1 MKKNLTIKDIAERA
15 NVSIATV
22 SRVLN
27 NNSWVS
33 DKTREKVQKVID
45 EHHFSPNLMARSMI
59 SRKSM
64 TLAVVVS
71 DITSP
76 YFATLVEQIEK
87 ACLQAGYK
95 IVLFDTQSANK
106 RTDSSQVIAEDQIFS
121 TIIDSQLDGVII
133 LGGNID
139 YLNIPASYL
148 DGLQKLI
155 ATLPVIVV
163 GRKLA
168 HYDYTCLQ
176 RDQVHCVKMVT
187 RYLLEKGH
195 RDIAFIGGSP
205 GVYMTGQRVAAFRDT
220 LQEAGLTAE
229 NAHIIETNFYA
240 QHGYEALSRLL
251 KSGRTLPQ
259 ALLAINDRVA
269 MGAIRAL
276 KDNGLNVP
284 EDIAVASCEYFPG
297 SEYFI
302 PRLTTIDHQ
311 NNVLGQQV
319 IRQMMTLLQDRLPES
334 LEITPLMIAGESA

>member
-1 MKKNLTIKDIAERA
+1 MKKPLTIKDIAELA

-87 ACLQAGYK
+87 ACQQAGYK

-106 RTDSSQVIAEDQIFS
+106 RSGSSQVIAEDQIFS

-139 YLNIPASYL
+139 YLKIPPGYL
-148 DGLQKLI
+148 EGLQKLI

-168 HYDYTCLQ
+168 HYAYTCVQ
-176 RDQVHCVKMVT
+176 RDQVNCVKMVT

-205 GVYMTGQRVAAFRDT
+205 GVYMTGQRVSAFHET
-220 LQEAGLTAE
+220 MQQAGIASE
-229 NAHIIETNFYA
+229 HARVVETNFYP
-240 QHGYEALSRLL
+240 QHGYEAITQLL
-251 KSGRTLPQ
+251 KSGHPLPQ

-276 KDNGLNVP
+276 KDNNLNVP
-284 EDIAVASCEYFPG
+284 DDIAVASCEYFLG
-297 SEYFI
+297 SEYYV
-302 PRLTTIDHQ
+302 PRLTTVDHQ

-319 IRQMMTLLQDRLPES
+319 ILQMMTLLQDMLPDS
-334 LEITPLMIAGESA
+334 PEIPPLLLTGESA

>member
-1 MKKNLTIKDIAERA
+1 MKKNLTIKDIAELA

-33 DKTREKVQKVID
+33 DKTRTKVQKVID

-71 DITSP
+71 DITNP

-95 IVLFDTQSANK
+95 IILFDTQSANK
-106 RTDSSQVIAEDQIFS
+106 RAHSTQVIAEDQIFN

-139 YLNIPASYL
+139 YLKVPESYL
-148 DGLQKLI
+148 QGLKKLI
-155 ATLPVIVV
+155 ASLPVIVV

-168 HYDYTCLQ
+168 RYDYTCLE
-176 RDQVHCVKMVT
+176 RDQVNCVAMIT
-187 RYLLEKGH
+187 RHLLEKGY
-195 RDIAFIGGSP
+195 RDIAFVGGSAH
-205 GVYMTGQRVAAFRDT
+205 VYMTGQRVNTFRQTLKDAGIDEQTAAIF
-220 LQEAGLTAE
+220 
-229 NAHIIETNFYA
+229 ETNFYPE
-240 QHGYEALSRLL
+240 HGYEAAVKLL
-251 KSGRTLPQ
+251 KSGRALPQ
-259 ALLAINDRVA
+259 AILAINDRVA
-269 MGAIRAL
+269 MGVIRAL
-276 KDNGLNVP
+276 KDNGLSVP
-284 EDIAVASCEYFPG
+284 DDIAVASCEYFPG

-302 PRLTTIDHQ
+302 PRITTVDHK
-311 NNVLGQQV
+311 NNEIGQHV
-319 IRQMMTLLQDRLPES
+319 IRQMMTILQDMLPDS
-334 LEITPLMIAGESA
+334 SPITPLLIAGESA

>member
-1 MKKNLTIKDIAERA
+1 MKKTLTIKDIAELA

-87 ACLQAGYK
+87 ACQQAGYK

-106 RTDSSQVIAEDQIFS
+106 RSESNQVIAEDQIFS
-121 TIIDSQLDGVII
+121 TIVDSQLDGVII

-139 YLNIPASYL
+139 YLNIPEGYL
-148 DGLQKLI
+148 EGLQKLI

-168 HYDYTCLQ
+168 HYDYTCIL
-176 RDQVHCVKMVT
+176 RDQVNCVNMMT
-187 RYLLEKGH
+187 RHLLEKGH

-205 GVYMTGQRVAAFRDT
+205 GVYMTGQRVSAFRKT
-220 LQEAGLTAE
+220 LQQAGIEADSVQV
-229 NAHIIETNFYA
+229 IETNFYA
-240 QHGYEALSRLL
+240 QHGYEAINKLL
-251 KSGRTLPQ
+251 KSGRPLPQ

-269 MGAIRAL
+269 LGAIRAL
-276 KDNGLNVP
+276 KDNNLNVP
-284 EDIAVASCEYFPG
+284 EHIAVASCEYFPG
-297 SEYFI
+297 SEYAI
-302 PRLTTIDHQ
+302 PRLTTVDHQ

-319 IRQMMTLLQDRLPES
+319 IHQMMTLLQDRLPES
-334 LEITPLMIAGESA
+334 LDITPLLISGESA

>member
-1 MKKNLTIKDIAERA
+1 MKKPLTIKDIAELA

-87 ACLQAGYK
+87 ACQQAGYK

-106 RTDSSQVIAEDQIFS
+106 RSESSQVIAEDQIFS

-139 YLNIPASYL
+139 YLNIPEGYL
-148 DGLQKLI
+148 EGLQKLI

-176 RDQVHCVKMVT
+176 RDQVNCVKMVT
-187 RYLLEKGH
+187 EYLLEKGH

-205 GVYMTGQRVAAFRDT
+205 GVYMTGQRVNAFRET
-220 LQEAGLTAE
+220 LQQAGIAAE
-229 NAHIIETNFYA
+229 NAQVIETNFYA
-240 QHGYEALSRLL
+240 QHGYEAIKKLL
-251 KSGRTLPQ
+251 ASGRALPQ

-276 KDNGLNVP
+276 KDNGISVP
-284 EDIAVASCEYFPG
+284 ENIAVASCECFPD
-297 SEYFI
+297 SEYYV
-302 PRLTTIDHQ
+302 PRLTTVDHQ

-319 IRQMMTLLQDRLPES
+319 IQQMMTLLQDMLPES
-334 LEITPLMIAGESA
+334 PAIPPLFVAGESA

>member
-1 MKKNLTIKDIAERA
+1 MKKNLTIKDIAELA
-15 NVSIATV
+15 KVSIATV

-45 EHHFSPNLMARSMI
+45 EHNFSPNLMARSMI

-87 ACLQAGYK
+87 SCLLAGYK

-121 TIIDSQLDGVII
+121 SIIDSQLDGVII

-139 YLNIPASYL
+139 YLNIPEGYL

-176 RDQVHCVKMVT
+176 RDQVNCVKMVT
-187 RYLLEKGH
+187 EYLLEKGH
-195 RDIAFIGGSP
+195 REIAFIGGSP
-205 GVYMTGQRVAAFRDT
+205 GVYMTGLRVNAFRDA
-220 LQEAGLTAE
+220 LRKAE
-229 NAHIIETNFYA
+229 IDADNAQIIETNFYSR
-240 QHGYEALSRLL
+240 HGYEAISQLL
-251 KSGRTLPQ
+251 KSGRALPQ

-284 EDIAVASCEYFPG
+284 DDIAVASCEYFPG
-297 SEYFI
+297 SEYYI
-302 PRLTTIDHQ
+302 PRLTTVDHQ

-319 IRQMMTLLQDRLPES
+319 IRQMMTLLQDMLPDTS
-334 LEITPLMIAGESA
+334 AIIPQLITGESA

>member
-1 MKKNLTIKDIAERA
+1 MKKNLTIKDIAELA

-45 EHHFSPNLMARSMI
+45 QHHFSPNLMARSMI

-139 YLNIPASYL
+139 YLKIPEGYL

-176 RDQVHCVKMVT
+176 RDQVNCVKMVT
-187 RYLLEKGH
+187 EYLLEKGH
-195 RDIAFIGGSP
+195 RDIAFIGGSTS
-205 GVYMTGQRVAAFRDT
+205 VYMTGQRVKAFRDT
-220 LQEAGLTAE
+220 LQHAGLDAD
-229 NAHIIETNFYA
+229 NAQVIETNFYS

-251 KSGRTLPQ
+251 KSARPLPQ

-284 EDIAVASCEYFPG
+284 EEIAVASCEYFPG
-297 SEYFI
+297 SEYYI
-302 PRLTTIDHQ
+302 PRLTTVDHQ
-311 NNVLGQQV
+311 NNVLGQHV
-319 IRQMMTLLQDRLPES
+319 IHQMMTLLQDRLPE
-334 LEITPLMIAGESA
+334 PLDISPLLIAGESA

>member
-1 MKKNLTIKDIAERA
+1 MKKNLTIKDIAELA

-33 DKTREKVQKVID
+33 DKTRAKVQKVID
-45 EHHFSPNLMARSMI
+45 DHQFSPNLMARSMI

-71 DITSP
+71 DITNP

-95 IVLFDTQSANK
+95 IILFDTQSANK
-106 RTDSSQVIAEDQIFS
+106 RSSSSQVIAEDQIFS

-139 YLNIPASYL
+139 YLKIPESYL
-148 DGLQKLI
+148 EGLQKLI
-155 ATLPVIVV
+155 ASLPVLVV

-168 HYDYTCLQ
+168 RYAYTCLE
-176 RDQVHCVKMVT
+176 RDQVNCVQMVT
-187 RYLLEKGH
+187 RHLLDKGY
-195 RDIAFIGGSP
+195 REMAFIGGSSN
-205 GVYMTGQRVAAFRDT
+205 VYMTGQRVNAFLQTLNAAGIESDS
-220 LQEAGLTAE
+220 AV
-229 NAHIIETNFYA
+229 IIESNFYPE
-240 QHGYEALSRLL
+240 HGYEAALHLL
-251 KSGRTLPQ
+251 KSERPLPQ
-259 ALLAINDRVA
+259 AILAINDRVA

-276 KDNGLNVP
+276 KDNGLSVP
-284 EDIAVASCEYFPG
+284 DDVAVASCEYFPG

-302 PRLTTIDHQ
+302 PRITTVNHKNDLI
-311 NNVLGQQV
+311 GQQV
-319 IRQMMTLLQDRLPES
+319 IRQMMTLLQDMLPENHA
-334 LEITPLMIAGESA
+334 ITPILITAESA

>member
-1 MKKNLTIKDIAERA
+1 MKKTLTIKDIATLA

-76 YFATLVEQIEK
+76 YFATLVEQIEN
-87 ACLQAGYK
+87 ACQRAGYK

-106 RTDSSQVIAEDQIFS
+106 GADSGRVIAEEQIFN

-139 YLNIPASYL
+139 YLQIPEGYL
-148 DGLQKLI
+148 DGLRKLI
-155 ATLPVIVV
+155 AQLPVIVV
-163 GRKLA
+163 GRKLDQC
-168 HYDYTCLQ
+168 DYTTLP
-176 RDQVHCVKMVT
+176 RDQIHCVSMIT
-187 RYLLEKGH
+187 RYLLDKGY
-195 RDIAFIGGSP
+195 RRMAFIGGSA
-205 GVYMTGQRVAAFRDT
+205 GVYMTGLRIAAFQNT
-220 LQEAGLTAE
+220 LKEAGLGADC
-229 NAHIIETNFYA
+229 ARVIETNFYA
-240 QHGYEALSRLL
+240 RHGYSAVHQLL
-251 KSGRTLPQ
+251 ASDAPLPD

-276 KDNGLNVP
+276 KDRGFNVP
-284 EDIAVASCEYFPG
+284 EDIAVASCEAFPD
-297 SEYFI
+297 SEYYV
-302 PRLTTIDHQ
+302 PRLTTVDHQ
-311 NNVLGQQV
+311 TDLLGQQV
-319 IRQMMTLLQDRLPES
+319 IGQMMSLLQGCVADNSPVSPRL
-334 LEITPLMIAGESA
+334 IAGESA

>member
-1 MKKNLTIKDIAERA
+1 MKKNLTIKDIAELA

-33 DKTREKVQKVID
+33 DKTRARVQKVID
-45 EHHFSPNLMARSMI
+45 EHQFSPNQMARSMI

-64 TLAVVVS
+64 TLAIVVS
-71 DITSP
+71 DITNP

-87 ACLQAGYK
+87 FCLQAGYK

-106 RTDSSQVIAEDQIFS
+106 RGGLAHIVAEDQIFS
-121 TIIDSQLDGVII
+121 SIIDSQLDGVII

-139 YLNIPASYL
+139 YLSIPDSYL

-168 HYDYTCLQ
+168 RYNYTCVQ
-176 RDQVHCVKMVT
+176 RDQVNCVKMIA
-187 RYLLEKGH
+187 RYLLEKGY
-195 RDIAFIGGSP
+195 RDFAFIGGSP
-205 GVYMTGQRVAAFRDT
+205 GVYMTGQRISTFLQT
-220 LQEAGLTAE
+220 LEEAGIPAKSVP
-229 NAHIIETNFYA
+229 IVETNFYP
-240 QHGYEALSRLL
+240 QHGYEAVEHLL
-251 KSGRTLPQ
+251 KSDRPLPR
-259 ALLAINDRVA
+259 ALLTINDRVA

-276 KDNGLNVP
+276 KDHGLLVP

-302 PRLTTIDHQ
+302 PRITTIDHK
-311 NNVLGQQV
+311 NNELGQQV
-319 IRQMMTLLQDRLPES
+319 IHQMMMLLQDMLPKS
-334 LEITPLMIAGESA
+334 VTISPLLIAAESA

>member
-1 MKKNLTIKDIAERA
+1 MKKTLTIKDIAELA

-87 ACLQAGYK
+87 ACQQAGYK

-106 RTDSSQVIAEDQIFS
+106 RSDSSQVIAEDQIFS
-121 TIIDSQLDGVII
+121 TIIDSQLDGVIV

-139 YLNIPASYL
+139 YLHIPESYL
-148 DGLQKLI
+148 EGLQKLI
-155 ATLPVIVV
+155 STLPVIVV

-168 HYDYTCLQ
+168 HYDYTCVQ
-176 RDQVHCVKMVT
+176 RDQVECVKIIT
-187 RYLLEKGH
+187 RYLLEKGY

-205 GVYMTGQRVAAFRDT
+205 GVYMTGQRVGAFRET
-220 LQEAGLTAE
+220 LQQAGLDGE
-229 NAHIIETNFYA
+229 NAQIIETNFYTR
-240 QHGYEALSRLL
+240 HGFEAVTTLL

-269 MGAIRAL
+269 IGAIRAL
-276 KDNGLNVP
+276 KDNGLKVP
-284 EDIAVASCEYFPG
+284 EDIAVASCECFPD
-297 SEYFI
+297 SEYYI

-319 IRQMMTLLQDRLPES
+319 IRQMMTLLQDMLPNS
-334 LEITPLMIAGESA
+334 PALSPVLIIGESA

>member
-1 MKKNLTIKDIAERA
+1 MKKTLTIKDIAELA

-33 DKTREKVQKVID
+33 DKTRDKVQKVID

-71 DITSP
+71 DITNP

-87 ACLQAGYK
+87 ACQPAGYK
-95 IVLFDTQSANK
+95 IILFDTQSANK
-106 RTDSSQVIAEDQIFS
+106 RSDSQQVIAEDQIFS
-121 TIIDSQLDGVII
+121 TIIDSQLDGVIV

-139 YLNIPASYL
+139 YLKIPESYL
-148 DGLQKLI
+148 EGLQKLI

-176 RDQVHCVKMVT
+176 RDQVNCVKIIT
-187 RYLLEKGH
+187 RHLLSKGH

-205 GVYMTGQRVAAFRDT
+205 GVYMTGQRVTAFHET
-220 LQEAGLTAE
+220 LKEAGLQPEKASV
-229 NAHIIETNFYA
+229 IESNFYP
-240 QHGYEALSRLL
+240 QHGYEAIKKLL
-251 KSGRTLPQ
+251 GTGNPLPQ

-276 KDNGLNVP
+276 KDNGIDVP
-284 EDIAVASCEYFPG
+284 KDIAVASCEFFPG
-297 SEYFI
+297 SEYYV
-302 PRLTTIDHQ
+302 PRLTSVDHQ
-311 NNVLGQQV
+311 NHVLGQQV
-319 IRQMMTLLQDRLPES
+319 IRQMMTLLQDMLPEAFDIS
-334 LEITPLMIAGESA
+334 PLLIVGESA

>member
-1 MKKNLTIKDIAERA
+1 MKKNLTIKDIAELA

-33 DKTREKVQKVID
+33 DKTRAKVQRVID
-45 EHHFSPNLMARSMI
+45 EHQFSPNLMARSMI

-106 RTDSSQVIAEDQIFS
+106 RSNTAEVIAEDQIFS
-121 TIIDSQLDGVII
+121 SIIDSQLDGVII

-139 YLNIPASYL
+139 YLTIPDSYL
-148 DGLQKLI
+148 EGLQKLI
-155 ATLPVIVV
+155 STLPVIVV

-168 HYDYTCLQ
+168 RYDYTCLQ
-176 RDQVHCVKMVT
+176 RDQTECVTMVT
-187 RYLLEKGH
+187 RHLLEKGY
-195 RDIAFIGGSP
+195 RELAFIGGSAS
-205 GVYMTGQRVAAFRDT
+205 VYMTGQRVSAFLQTLEAAGIDP
-220 LQEAGLTAE
+220 LSVPVVQ
-229 NAHIIETNFYA
+229 TNFYP
-240 QHGYEALSRLL
+240 QHGYEAVEQLL
-251 KSGRTLPQ
+251 KTERPLPR

-276 KDNGLNVP
+276 KDHGLSVP
-284 EDIAVASCEYFPG
+284 DDIAVASCEYFPG

-302 PRLTTIDHQ
+302 PRITTVDHK
-311 NNVLGQQV
+311 NDKLGQQV
-319 IRQMMTLLQDRLPES
+319 IRQMMTLLQDRLPDIS
-334 LEITPLMIAGESA
+334 TISPQLIPAESA